1 MLYYSYA
8 IEIVKTSKQAQTR
21 ALAVAH
27 GRTGKLTIGVFGGLQ
42 IHGLRDIV
50 TFCRENPEV
59 DLQLRLVSSLEQYE
73 ELKQGAF
80 DIVFSS
86 VAFLSRFDD
95 VTCVNPI
102 TSRICAVVSRNHPL
116 AKRRVIS
123 ERELGGFT
131 AIVTERFQYEMVN
144 GLATYPEA
152 DVFGNIRTCENF
164 DMIWL
169 FTRLNMGV
177 ALFPSYTKPSLQ
189 SDLVMIQIKE
199 EGWHLTEAWC
209 SLTGN
214 TNPVLQSFIEYLEK
228 EGT

>member
-1 MLYYSYA
+1 MRITQLEYFISLAETLSFTHSAEECHVTQPVISQQISALENDLGFKLFDRTTREVRLTDAGMLYYPYA

-50 TFCRENPEV
+50 TFSGENPEV
-59 DLQLRLVSSLEQYE
+59 DLQLRLVSSLEQYQ

-80 DIVFSS
+80 DIMFSS

-116 AKRRVIS
+116 AK
-123 ERELGGFT
+123 
-131 AIVTERFQYEMVN
+131 
-144 GLATYPEA
+144 
-152 DVFGNIRTCENF
+152 
-164 DMIWL
+164 
-169 FTRLNMGV
+169 
-177 ALFPSYTKPSLQ
+177 
-189 SDLVMIQIKE
+189 
-199 EGWHLTEAWC
+199 
-209 SLTGN
+209 
-214 TNPVLQSFIEYLEK
+214 
-228 EGT
+228 